1 MNCTHHLFKCV
12 NNVYYCTLCGA
23 RLETVEVKTVMGE
36 KRDVVIGVEKKTE
49 AEAPKKRRT
58 VKKKGEE

>member
-23 RLETVEVKTVMGE
+23 RIEPPKPAAEEPERK
-36 KRDVVIGVEKKTE
+36 IGFANDKE
-49 AEAPKKRRT
+49 AEAPKRRRT
-58 VKKKGEE
+58 AKKKGE

>member
-23 RLETVEVKTVMGE
+23 RIEPKEPE
-36 KRDVVIGVEKKTE
+36 KEEPERKRKIGFVNDTE

-58 VKKKGEE
+58 AKKKEE